1 MILFCCGI
9 LLLVFSSGNMSS
21 DNSPPHVRQRIE
33 ELVADRRLYMEKR
46 QVLSEQNLL
55 RVDMRDPVLLPIGQM
70 LLEN

>member
-46 QVLSEQNLL
+46 QVLSERNLL
-55 RVDMRDPVLLPIGQM
+55 RVDLRDPVLLPIGQM